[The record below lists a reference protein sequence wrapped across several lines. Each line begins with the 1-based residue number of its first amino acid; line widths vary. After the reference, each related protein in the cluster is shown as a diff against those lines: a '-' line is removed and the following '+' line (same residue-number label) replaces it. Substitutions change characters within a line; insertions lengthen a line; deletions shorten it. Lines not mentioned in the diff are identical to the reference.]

1 MSRFFCIV
9 SHENLPRLPTPFA
22 PVLMSYRVGPGPEL
36 LRSQGPVPLRGG
48 LLGLNAVS
56 TIPEGD
62 PGHFCRQVVR
72 ECQARGAAGVL
83 ADWEPM
89 QRSLLPLVRR
99 LGQALRPA
107 GLLLLLPECWGG
119 AVEGACILI
128 HSPLSG
134 GTLELRLKEAAER
147 YGAER
152 TVLALQPMGEDF
164 LLPAPSGQG
173 KTLSRQALADLRS
186 RTHAPAYWSREL
198 CARYFTYR
206 DGQGVHFVLFDDG
219 DSLCRK
225 LELAGGLGIRCAVA
239 AWEEI
244 APWSSVLSGSPFLSG
259 RE

>member
-1 MSRFFCIV
+1 M
-9 SHENLPRLPTPFA
+9 
-22 PVLMSYRVGPGPEL
+22 
-36 LRSQGPVPLRGG
+36 
-48 LLGLNAVS
+48 
-56 TIPEGD
+56 
-62 PGHFCRQVVR
+62 
-72 ECQARGAAGVL
+72 L

-89 QRSLLPLVRR
+89 QRPLLPLVRR

-119 AVEGACILI
+119 AVEQAYILI
-128 HSPLSG
+128 PSPLSG

-173 KTLSRQALADLRS
+173 KALSRQALADLRS
-186 RTHAPAYWSREL
+186 HTHAPVYWSLEL

-206 DGQGVHFVLFDDG
+206 DGQGVHFVLFDNG

-225 LELAGGLGIRCAVA
+225 LELAGWLCIRYAVA

-259 RE
+259 RG

>member
-9 SHENLPRLPTPFA
+9 TYENRPQLPAPFA
-22 PVLMSYRVGPGPEL
+22 PVLMADQVGPGPEL
-36 LRSQGPVPLRGG
+36 LRSQGPLSLRGG
-48 LLGLNAVS
+48 LLGLSAVS
-56 TIPEGD
+56 SAPEGD
-62 PGHFCRQVVR
+62 PGRFCRQVLR

-83 ADWEPM
+83 ADWESM

-99 LGQALRPA
+99 LGQALRSA

-119 AVEGACILI
+119 AVEQACILI
-128 HSPLSG
+128 PSALSG

-152 TVLALQPMGEDF
+152 VALALQPMREDF

-173 KTLSRQALADLRS
+173 KALSRQELADLQA
-186 RTHAPAYWSREL
+186 RTHAPVYWSREL

-206 DGQGVHFVLFDDG
+206 DGRGVHFALFDDG

-225 LELAGGLGIRCAVA
+225 LELADKLGIRRTVA
-239 AWEEI
+239 PWEEI
-244 APWSSVLSGSPFLSG
+244 SPWSSVLSGSSFVSG
-259 RE
+259 KG